1 MYKIPFLR
9 NILLISL
16 ALVVLMPLF
25 DLMYLYPSY
34 RNLLTERIENESVR
48 FVHYLLRTLELKGQ
62 PLSRA
67 MLPEKISHEA
77 KVIMGDALV
86 VKLRVFS
93 PAGEIIY
100 STQADE
106 IGEVNDKR
114 YFHQIVARGNRY
126 SKVVKK
132 NQPTAEG
139 ILVARDVVE
148 TYVPV
153 MTRSGFGGAMEVYY
167 DVTESRQEIEQLTRN
182 SSLVLIALCLGM
194 LGLVILALRKARLSF
209 AEQIKAETAL
219 QVAKDELEIKVQ
231 ERTDQL
237 LTSNQQLK
245 DEISE
250 KTLTQMALR
259 SALADSQAA
268 REKIDAILQS
278 VTDGLLVVDRDLNIA
293 LVNPVVKQL
302 FKIADREIVGECL
315 QDAFGQDESS
325 ARLRRAFVERTKFPE
340 FDMQIDGKVYLVRLS
355 PVFNEQRQ
363 EVATIMLLQDVTQT
377 RELHQLKSDFLA
389 MAAHELHTPITAIMG
404 YSELLG
410 KGHVEQFSAEQK
422 QEFIDIIY
430 QKAEAL
436 ANVVDDLLDISRMEA
451 GQLLSLHFS
460 RFALKD
466 ELEQQLE
473 VYRRDYS
480 KHSFNT
486 DAVAAGLYLSADL
499 PRFRQL
505 LQNLLSN
512 AIKYSPAGG
521 HIRVAADLDG
531 EEVCLSVT
539 DCGIGMSPEQ
549 ASQAFERFY
558 RADTSNTA
566 VSGTG
571 LGLSIVRN
579 IIQAHGGKVWIDSQ
593 PGFGTTV
600 FCRFPDHTAV
610 S

>member
-1 MYKIPFLR
+1 
-9 NILLISL
+9 
-16 ALVVLMPLF
+16 
-25 DLMYLYPSY
+25 
-34 RNLLTERIENESVR
+34 
-48 FVHYLLRTLELKGQ
+48 
-62 PLSRA
+62 

-77 KVIMGDALV
+77 KIIMGDALV

-114 YFHQIVARGNRY
+114 YFHQIVARGKRY

-194 LGLVILALRKARLSF
+194 LSLVILALRKARLSF

-278 VTDGLLVVDRDLNIA
+278 VTDGLLVVDRELNIA

-302 FKIADREIVGECL
+302 FKIADHEIV
-315 QDAFGQDESS
+315 
-325 ARLRRAFVERTKFPE
+325 R
-340 FDMQIDGKVYLVRLS
+340 
-355 PVFNEQRQ
+355 
-363 EVATIMLLQDVTQT
+363 
-377 RELHQLKSDFLA
+377 H
-389 MAAHELHTPITAIMG
+389 
-404 YSELLG
+404 
-410 KGHVEQFSAEQK
+410 
-422 QEFIDIIY
+422 
-430 QKAEAL
+430 
-436 ANVVDDLLDISRMEA
+436 LD
-451 GQLLSLHFS
+451 
-460 RFALKD
+460 
-466 ELEQQLE
+466 
-473 VYRRDYS
+473 
-480 KHSFNT
+480 
-486 DAVAAGLYLSADL
+486 
-499 PRFRQL
+499 
-505 LQNLLSN
+505 
-512 AIKYSPAGG
+512 
-521 HIRVAADLDG
+521 
-531 EEVCLSVT
+531 
-539 DCGIGMSPEQ
+539 
-549 ASQAFERFY
+549 
-558 RADTSNTA
+558 
-566 VSGTG
+566 
-571 LGLSIVRN
+571 RN
-579 IIQAHGGKVWIDSQ
+579 G
-593 PGFGTTV
+593 
-600 FCRFPDHTAV
+600 
-610 S
+610 